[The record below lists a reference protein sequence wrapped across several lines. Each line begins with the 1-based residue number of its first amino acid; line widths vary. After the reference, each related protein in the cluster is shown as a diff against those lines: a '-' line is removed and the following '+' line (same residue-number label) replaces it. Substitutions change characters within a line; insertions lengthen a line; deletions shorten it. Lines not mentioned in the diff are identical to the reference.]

1 MSNNNQKTGLH
12 FCLKELCKI
21 RKIHNCFPFPDLRL
35 ISTWGLTPLKYIQQH
50 IYNVQSQIWADLPN
64 LFFSQ
69 ADEVVEIFLSIFDST
84 EDNTPLS
91 CDRNVNKENV
101 KKVHGWL
108 PLRCYMIGDQQ
119 MLITKSTKNALM
131 GKSPVMFKLKLQN
144 IDLKIRNSIQTIKFF
159 LLCFLSGGKGHVN
172 QEFQERHL
180 PLNRSVFR
188 I

>member
-1 MSNNNQKTGLH
+1 M
-12 FCLKELCKI
+12 
-21 RKIHNCFPFPDLRL
+21 FPFSRLATYQHLRFN
-35 ISTWGLTPLKYIQQH
+35 S
-50 IYNVQSQIWADLPN
+50 SQVYTTTYLQCTKPN
-64 LFFSQ
+64 LSRSAKPVFLQ

-91 CDRNVNKENV
+91 CDRNVNEENV

-119 MLITKSTKNALM
+119 MLITKSTKNVLM

-144 IDLKIRNSIQTIKFF
+144 IDLKIRNNIQTINFF
-159 LLCFLSGGKGHVN
+159 LLYFLSGGKGHVN

-180 PLNRSVFR
+180 PLNTSVFR